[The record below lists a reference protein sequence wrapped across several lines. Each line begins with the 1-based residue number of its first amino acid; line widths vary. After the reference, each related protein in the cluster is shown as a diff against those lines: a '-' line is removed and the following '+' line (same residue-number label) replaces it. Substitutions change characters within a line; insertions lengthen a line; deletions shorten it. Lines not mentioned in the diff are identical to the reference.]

1 MRSQIVITIDT
12 EVNRRNKYETVQQ
25 FAVRMDEALTHRI
38 NQQQAKPA
46 YQNWDLLSVTASPLG
61 QGFFTTLWE
70 YDPELHED
78 VKTEGDTESENKVSN
93 PSFFSGIMDEFF
105 GQREGQSIAYIGDDR
120 VHDVKFGEIICINGV
135 NFKLTHF
142 GQDYEEAMA
151 TLTPLKE
158 VTQQEEPPARTYG
171 VRDPRPNGVFS
182 RYGQSFEVRDG
193 VRRRTPYQGPRYG
206 RPYGG

>member
-38 NQQQAKPA
+38 NEWQQKPA

-78 VKTEGDTESENKVSN
+78 VKTEGDTEENKS
-93 PSFFSGIMDEFF
+93 FSGIMDEVF
-105 GQREGQSIAYIGDDR
+105 GPKHQYIGDDR
-120 VHDVKFGEIICINGV
+120 VHDVNFGEIICINGV

-158 VTQQEEPPARTYG
+158 VTQQEAPPVRTYG
-171 VRDPRPNGVFS
+171 PTMR
-182 RYGQSFEVRDG
+182 
-193 VRRRTPYQGPRYG
+193 GPRWGQPGARRGGIQYG

>member
-12 EVNRRNKYETVQQ
+12 EINRRNKGETVQE

-38 NQQQAKPA
+38 NEWQQKPA
-46 YQNWDLLSVTASPLG
+46 YQNWDLLSVSPAG
-61 QGFFTTLWE
+61 FNAVGFFTTLWE

-78 VKTEGDTESENKVSN
+78 VKTEGDTETENKVQN
-93 PSFFSGIMDEFF
+93 PLFGNGYFSGIMDEVF

-135 NFKLTHF
+135 NFKLTNF

-151 TLTPLKE
+151 ILTPLKE
-158 VTQQEEPPARTYG
+158 VTQQEEPPARTYR
-171 VRDPRPNGVFS
+171 VLDPRPNGVFS
-182 RYGQSFEVRDG
+182 RYG
-193 VRRRTPYQGPRYG
+193 